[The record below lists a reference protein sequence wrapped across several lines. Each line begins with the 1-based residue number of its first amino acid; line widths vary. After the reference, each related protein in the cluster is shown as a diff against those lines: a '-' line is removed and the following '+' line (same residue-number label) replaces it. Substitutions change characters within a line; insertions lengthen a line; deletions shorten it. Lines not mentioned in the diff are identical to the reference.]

1 MKDELQ
7 RILNEFDYEKALAW
21 YKKHVQGK
29 FFLKELFAKSED
41 AYNVQKLKSEL
52 NDILHTLSPEPAEL
66 KELAKADIPDAKPAL
81 QLVEKAA
88 ATPEEFHL
96 DKEWKPI
103 FKEANY
109 RFQQITED
117 MTDVERKELAFAVLN
132 QMDEVE
138 VFWKQKAFLQKFGVS
153 PDFEFQ
159 GLESLSP
166 TQMQR
171 RVLTL
176 RTYITKA
183 KKGKGKLEKIP
194 EWEAEIE
201 ELERRMRG

>member
-7 RILNEFDYEKALAW
+7 RILKDFSYETALTW
-21 YKKHVQGK
+21 YKTHVQGK
-29 FFLKELFAKSED
+29 FFLKELFAKGAD
-41 AYNVQKLKSEL
+41 AYNTQKLKSEL
-52 NDILHTLSPEPAEL
+52 HDILHSLSPEPEEL
-66 KELAKADIPDAKPAL
+66 KDLPKTDEPAIKAAL
-81 QLVEKAA
+81 QLVERAA
-88 ATPEEFHL
+88 PTTEEFHL

-103 FKEANY
+103 FKEAHF
-109 RFQQITED
+109 RFQEMTEEMSD
-117 MTDVERKELAFAVLN
+117 EERKELAFAVLN

-138 VFWKQKAFLQKFGVS
+138 VIWKQKAFLQKFGVS
-153 PDFEFQ
+153 PGFEFQ

-171 RVLTL
+171 RILTL

-183 KKGKGKLEKIP
+183 KKGKGKAEKIP